1 MKNRRRRSKTK
12 YTNSLQ
18 LPSRVDLINL
28 TRLKLL
34 LKREDAVSKTPPY
47 KTESQTIDVHTKFHN
62 DGTRGYFISKI
73 VLTDSSIILT

>member
-18 LPSRVDLINL
+18 LPTRVDRINL
-28 TRLKLL
+28 TRLKLP
-34 LKREDAVSKTPPY
+34 LKRVDAVSKTPPY
-47 KTESQTIDVHTKFHN
+47 KSHTIDVHTKFHN
-62 DGTRGYFISKI
+62 DGTRDDVISKI